1 MVILP
6 FGCCSHKDKEEG
18 CSKSMSL
25 LRSGILFG
33 VRKWWLISWK
43 TLKEGTSSSA
53 MHFAPTFRV
62 DSVLLLHFWYFNKA
76 PSISQSS
83 SLSGSCKV
91 GHELECNVLGLVN
104 DDGPSAT
111 LVISS
116 AKVPIDKSD
125 LLVFSS
131 QTLFSALVE
140 QLPVNSNVE
149 NSL

>member
-1 MVILP
+1 M
-6 FGCCSHKDKEEG
+6 
-18 CSKSMSL
+18 
-25 LRSGILFG
+25 
-33 VRKWWLISWK
+33 
-43 TLKEGTSSSA
+43 
-53 MHFAPTFRV
+53 
-62 DSVLLLHFWYFNKA
+62 
-76 PSISQSS
+76 
-83 SLSGSCKV
+83 
-91 GHELECNVLGLVN
+91 ECNVLGLVN

-125 LLVFSS
+125 LLFFSS